1 MTSSSLH
8 IQANPPSQETRARSV
23 WGLMWWRYRQ
33 HVLGVSG
40 LVVIVALILMGLAA
54 PLLSPYDPDRIEL
67 DDSLRL
73 QPPSQ
78 EHIFGTDYL
87 GRDLW
92 TRTLYGTRVSL
103 AVAFLSTGL
112 SISIGVVVGA
122 LAGYYGGVLDGVL
135 MRLVDVL
142 YSMPTFFVVVIL
154 QSIVDQPG
162 IGNVIFFIGITSWM
176 TTSRVVRG
184 QILSEREKEYITAAR
199 SIGASRRR
207 IMFMHLLPNVFSQ
220 VIVAASLQVGA
231 AILVEAALSYL
242 GFGVQPPTAS
252 WGSMLNESRRF
263 LSTGFWMAFYPGLFL
278 CITVL
283 AFNFAGDG
291 LAAAMNPTKGR

>member
-1 MTSSSLH
+1 
-8 IQANPPSQETRARSV
+8 
-23 WGLMWWRYRQ
+23 MWWRYRQ

-40 LVVIVALILMGLAA
+40 LVIIIVLILMGLAA

-67 DDSLRL
+67 DDNLRL
-73 QPPSQ
+73 KPPSQ
-78 EHIFGTDYL
+78 DHIFGTDYL

-92 TRTLYGTRVSL
+92 SRTLYGTRVSL

-122 LAGYYGGVLDGVL
+122 LAGFYGGVIDGLL

-207 IMFMHLLPNVFSQ
+207 IMFIHLLPNVFSQ

-263 LSTGFWMAFYPGLFL
+263 LSTGFWMAFYPGVFL

-291 LAAAMNPTKGR
+291 LVAAMNPTKGR

>member
-1 MTSSSLH
+1 MTSSSLRLE
-8 IQANPPSQETRARSV
+8 ASPPPKDTHARSV

-40 LVVIVALILMGLAA
+40 LVVIIALILMGLAA

-122 LAGYYGGVLDGVL
+122 LAGYYGGMIDGVL

-184 QILSEREKEYITAAR
+184 QILSEREKDYITAAR
-199 SIGASRRR
+199 SIGASRQR
-207 IMFMHLLPNVFSQ
+207 IMFIHLLPNVFSQ

-263 LSTGFWMAFYPGLFL
+263 LSTGFWMAFYPGVFL
-278 CITVL
+278 CVTVL

-291 LAAAMNPTKGR
+291 LVAAMNPTKGR